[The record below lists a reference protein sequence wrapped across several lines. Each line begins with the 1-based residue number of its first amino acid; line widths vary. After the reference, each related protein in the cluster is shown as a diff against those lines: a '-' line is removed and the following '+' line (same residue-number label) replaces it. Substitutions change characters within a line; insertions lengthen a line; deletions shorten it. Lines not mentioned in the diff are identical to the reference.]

1 MGLFNEVVKGFV
13 NGFVAGVSANGSV
26 TQSPRG
32 VAAIEQL
39 CRELG
44 WSVDERVGDHGI
56 VLHFRDPL
64 VNIRKVLVTC
74 GESVASVSPFSA
86 APLSSNRVPQEVLG
100 YLLIRNNELTTAA
113 WRVSA
118 ADDGNASSRRAS
130 RSGPS
135 PADWPKCSDVSREC
149 QTVEVARTGATTSQ
163 SQRKGATN
171 GRKEFR

>member
-1 MGLFNEVVKGFV
+1 MGLFLDVVNSFV
-13 NGFVAGVSANGSV
+13 NGFVAGAMDNVRASSSQNGL
-26 TQSPRG
+26 
-32 VAAIEQL
+32 AAIEQL

-74 GESVASVSPFSA
+74 GESIASILTFSA
-86 APLSSNRVPQEVLG
+86 AALPSSQVPREVLG

-118 ADDGNASSRRAS
+118 SDDGIASFALAYCVLIGGLNA
-130 RSGPS
+130 
-135 PADWPKCSDVSREC
+135 
-149 QTVEVARTGATTSQ
+149 ATFKYICETQ
-163 SQRKGATN
+163 VKEAHAFDAKMKGA
-171 GRKEFR
+171 GLL